1 MNSSSQ
7 QQTHQQ
13 QNVPG
18 GQIPEKAVYLES
30 SYIYGEPEQSQFDQA
45 VLQMLQRIMPSSR
58 TAIFD
63 DRVEYHQPD
72 GGKLVDR
79 GDKLSVHGGRW
90 STTET
95 EAALLVD
102 AAAAKGWDVG
112 VLREDTDPE
121 FAEYVKAFGRARG
134 LRVEYV
140 QDLVAEQV
148 SEQTAPA
155 PAQPE
160 QSGFVPL
167 AAAPT
172 TQQSQQSQQK
182 QMEIEP

>member
-1 MNSSSQ
+1 MNMNSSSQ
-7 QQTHQQ
+7 QQAQQQ

-63 DRVEYHQPD
+63 DHVEYHQPD

-140 QDLVAEQV
+140 QDLVAEQAV
-148 SEQTAPA
+148 EQAA
-155 PAQPE
+155 PAQE
-160 QSGFVPL
+160 ASQSGFVPL

-172 TQQSQQSQQK
+172 TQQYQQK
-182 QMEIEP
+182 KMEIEP